1 MTENI
6 PDLPSDPMLKV
17 FVILSSLGWLA
28 FAFSAFQGWG
38 RRSKE
43 QRIWGLAPV
52 LVAFAT
58 FVAARASVPMLHR
71 TLSILVLAIAV
82 RNGLRMSGSDRWA
95 PAFGALLW
103 LASLILARLMFG

>member
-1 MTENI
+1 
-6 PDLPSDPMLKV
+6 
-17 FVILSSLGWLA
+17 
-28 FAFSAFQGWG
+28 
-38 RRSKE
+38 
-43 QRIWGLAPV
+43 
-52 LVAFAT
+52 
-58 FVAARASVPMLHR
+58 MLHR

>member
-43 QRIWGLAPV
+43 QRIWGGAPV
-52 LVAFAT
+52 LFAFAT
-58 FVAARASVPMLHR
+58 FVAARASVPP
-71 TLSILVLAIAV
+71 SV
-82 RNGLRMSGSDRWA
+82 RSMRS
-95 PAFGALLW
+95 
-103 LASLILARLMFG
+103 ARATG